1 MSESASVCYRHPN
14 RESWVLCQRCGK
26 TICGDCQIPA
36 AVGVHCPDCVKEQ
49 RPSQA
54 KVYRVRSGSFGQQTR
69 ATNGLLL
76 VLAVGFVAQFFLG
89 NNFDATYGFY
99 APLALVEPWRFITYA
114 FLHSGIMH
122 IAFNGYSLWVLG
134 QIVERRLG
142 TARFLTIF
150 GAAVVFGALAV
161 LLIAP
166 ETFVIG
172 ASAGIFGLFAAL
184 LVLNRGLS
192 GSNVSLL
199 VIIGINLV
207 LGFVIPGISW
217 QAHLGGLVGGFLS
230 TMLLQRKKR

>member
-1 MSESASVCYRHPN
+1 MSESAGVCYRHPN

-26 TICGDCQIPA
+26 TICGDCQISA

-49 RPSQA
+49 RPNQA
-54 KVYRVRSGSFGQQTR
+54 KVYRVRSGNFGHKTP
-69 ATNGLLL
+69 ATNGLLAA
-76 VLAVGFVAQFFLG
+76 LAIGFVAQFLLG
-89 NNFDATYGFY
+89 SNFEATFGFY
-99 APLALVEPWRFITYA
+99 SALAFVEPWRFITYA

-150 GAAVVFGALAV
+150 GVSAIFGAFAV
-161 LLIAP
+161 SLLAP
-166 ETFVIG
+166 ETFVMG
-172 ASAGIFGLFAAL
+172 ASAAIFGLFAAL
-184 LVLNRGLS
+184 LVINRGLA

-217 QAHLGGLVGGFLS
+217 QAHLGGLAGGFLS
-230 TMLLQRKKR
+230 TIFVQQRKR